1 MTPEKPWGVIIKEG
15 DNMCLTRFWIVCV
28 CVFLYV
34 VLVCLEFGR
43 HMFLIS
49 DAFFPSPVFQIPCEY
64 QKAFRGSKQLQG
76 ICKILED

>member
-1 MTPEKPWGVIIKEG
+1 MFDKVL
-15 DNMCLTRFWIVCV
+15 NCV
-28 CVFLYV
+28 CVFVCCIGLFGIWKAYV
-34 VLVCLEFGR
+34 W

>member
-1 MTPEKPWGVIIKEG
+1 MTPEKPLGVIIKEG
-15 DNMCLTRFWIVCV
+15 NNMFLIRFWIM

-49 DAFFPSPVFQIPCEY
+49 DVFFLRQF
-64 QKAFRGSKQLQG
+64 SKYLVSIRRPLGGPNNYSQG